1 MTPNEVYNAVRRGYP
16 DAEVTTL
23 CNLHSACSPRCKK
36 VYMCGSCQSNY
47 PNLDFD
53 KVKEDYVRRE
63 GLPSC
68 SSVDALAP
76 SPSDRSLCFTELKS
90 WEMVYQY
97 SATERKRINMI
108 NRKASEYKS
117 DIPKKLTDSIEICKN
132 AAGGSLH
139 GISLHLI
146 LVTDIDTTAGSE
158 KALASNLNLLAGTA
172 VKQTS
177 DWRDLCN
184 TLSNGILNGI
194 TDVTTHYWRCT
205 DFDAKIAKL

>member
-1 MTPNEVYNAVRRGYP
+1 MTPNEVYNAVRQCYP
-16 DAEVTTL
+16 DAEETSL

-36 VYMCGSCQSNY
+36 VYMCGTGISTY

-53 KVKEDYVRRE
+53 KVKEDYVKSE

-76 SPSDRSLCFTELKS
+76 SPSDRALCFTELKS
-90 WEMVYQY
+90 WEMVYRY
-97 SATERKRINMI
+97 SATDRKCINMI

-117 DIPKKLTDSIEICKN
+117 DIPKKLTDSIEICKK
-132 AAGGSLH
+132 AAGGNLQ
-139 GISLHLI
+139 GINLHLI
-146 LVTDIDTTAGSE
+146 LVTDIDTTVGSE
-158 KALASNLNLLAGTA
+158 KALANNLNLLAGTA

-184 TLSNGILNGI
+184 TLSKGILNGI
-194 TDVTTHYWRCT
+194 TGITTHYWRCT
-205 DFDAKIAKL
+205 DFDTKIATL